1 MIRETMKKDGVKMKD
16 GFIKAATISPS
27 LRVADCP
34 YNTEQILSAMQACA
48 DEGVQLLVLP
58 ELCLTGYT
66 CSDLFLQQT
75 LCRGAEEGLRRLVA
89 ASKGQ
94 NMVTLAGLPVPLGG
108 KLYNCAAVLCGGRL
122 LGLVPKSFLPNYG
135 EFYEKRHFIPGPTK
149 PVTVEFAG
157 QETLFGTNLLFAC
170 RQMPEFVLAAEVCED
185 LWAPVP
191 PSCAHALAGAT
202 VVANLSASD
211 ETVGKAAYRREL
223 VCGQSAR
230 LLCAYL
236 YADAGHGEST
246 TDMTFAAHDLI
257 AENGVLLA
265 QSAPFGSSSAS
276 TELDLGRMV
285 QERIRNTTFQTAPQD
300 HTVVPFDLQ
309 MTEVTLTRAISPAP
323 FVPQDAGARAE
334 RCELILRIQ
343 AEGLAKRMEH
353 THSRCAVVGISGG
366 LDSCLALLVAVR
378 ACRVL
383 GRNPKEITAITMPC
397 FGTTKRTRSN
407 AEILC
412 EALGVTF
419 REINITQTVTSH
431 FADIGQAA
439 DCYDVTFENC
449 QARVRTLELMDYA
462 NKHGGF
468 VIGTGDLSELAL
480 GWATYN
486 GDHMSMYGV
495 NAGVPKTLVRH
506 IVRYVADT
514 AQTEELRRVL
524 LDILD
529 TPVSPELLPAAENG
543 EIAQQTEQ
551 LVGPYELHDFYLYY
565 VLRFGF
571 GPAKIYRLAKSAF
584 AGRYEDAVLLRWLN
598 NFYRRFFAQQFKRS
612 CLPDGPKVGSVTLS
626 PRGDWRMPSD
636 ACNTLWMAELET
648 LQ

>member
-1 MIRETMKKDGVKMKD
+1 MKY
-16 GFIKAATISPS
+16 GFLRAAAASPG
-27 LRVADCP
+27 LRVADVA
-34 YNTEQILSAMQACA
+34 YNTQEIIKSMREYAARNA
-48 DEGVQLLVLP
+48 QLLCLP
-58 ELCLTGYT
+58 EFCLTGYT
-66 CSDLFLQQT
+66 CSDLFLQET
-75 LCRGAEEGLRRLVA
+75 LIRGAEQGLAEILA
-89 ASKGQ
+89 ASCGL
-94 NMVTLAGLPVPLGG
+94 NLVTVVGLPVRRSG
-108 KLYNCAAVLCGGRL
+108 KLYNCAAVVCDGKL
-122 LGLVPKSFLPNYG
+122 LGLVPKTHLPNYS
-135 EFYEKRHFIPGPTK
+135 EFYEKRHFLPGPAQAS
-149 PVTVEFAG
+149 PMELAG
-157 QETLFGTNLLFAC
+157 QQTLFGTNLLFAC
-170 RQMPEFVLAAEVCED
+170 RQMPEFVLGVEICED
-185 LWAPVP
+185 LWAPIP
-191 PSCAHALAGAT
+191 PSCTHALAGAT
-202 VVANLSASD
+202 VIANLSASD
-211 ETVGKAAYRREL
+211 ETVGKASYRRDL

-230 LLCAYL
+230 LLCGYL

-257 AENGVLLA
+257 AENGTLLA
-265 QSAPFGSSSAS
+265 EAGPFEDGRAV

-285 QERIRNTTFQTAPQD
+285 QERTRNTTFEP
-300 HTVVPFDLQ
+300 HTEGYTTVSFDLEPV
-309 MTEVTLTRAISPAP
+309 EVPLTRKVSPTP
-323 FVPQDAGARAE
+323 FVPRDDAARAE

-353 THSRCAVVGISGG
+353 THARCAVVGISGG

-378 ACRVL
+378 ACHIL
-383 GRNPKEITAITMPC
+383 GRDPRDIVAITMPC
-397 FGTTKRTRSN
+397 FGTSKRTRSN

-412 EALGVTF
+412 EALDVSF
-419 REINITQTVTSH
+419 QEINITATVQSH
-431 FADIGQAA
+431 FADIGQ
-439 DCYDVTFENC
+439 DPETYDVTFENC

-462 NKHGGF
+462 NKNGGF

-514 AQTEELRRVL
+514 CGKETLSRVL

-529 TPVSPELLPAAENG
+529 TPVSPELLPAAADG
-543 EIAQQTEQ
+543 SFSQQTEK

-571 GPAKIYRLAKSAF
+571 GPKKIYHLALAAF
-584 AGRYEDAVLLRWLN
+584 AGRYEPEVLLAWLN

-626 PRGDWRMPSD
+626 PRADWRMPSD
-636 ACNTLWMAELET
+636 ACNALWMRELDD
-648 LQ
+648 LSSNPQK

>member
-1 MIRETMKKDGVKMKD
+1 MRY
-16 GFIKAATISPS
+16 GFLRCAAVSPA
-27 LRVADCP
+27 LRVADCEF
-34 YNTEQILSAMQACA
+34 NAQAVIEAMKQAK
-48 DEGVQLLVLP
+48 DNQVRLLCLP

-75 LCRGAEEGLRRLVA
+75 LYEGAEEALKQILKASLGMNLVT
-89 ASKGQ
+89 
-94 NMVTLAGLPVPLGG
+94 VVGLPVQLGG
-108 KLYNCAAVLCGGRL
+108 KLYNCAAVVCDGHL
-122 LGLVPKSFLPNYG
+122 LGLVPKTHLPNYA
-135 EFYEKRHFIPGPTK
+135 EFYEKRHFSPGPRQVRT
-149 PVTVEFAG
+149 VTFAG
-157 QETLFGTNLLFAC
+157 QEVPFGTDLLFAC
-170 RQMPEFVLAAEVCED
+170 RRMPDFVLGVEVCED

-191 PSCAHALAGAT
+191 PSCRHALAGAT
-202 VVANLSASD
+202 VIANLSASD

-230 LLCAYL
+230 LLCGYL

-246 TDMTFAAHDLI
+246 TDMTFAGHDLI
-257 AENGVLLA
+257 AENGTLLA
-265 QSAPFGSSSAS
+265 QAEPFVDGRAV
-276 TELDLGRMV
+276 TELDVSRLR
-285 QERIRNTTFQTAPQD
+285 QERLRNTTFEPETAGY
-300 HTVVPFDLQ
+300 TTVPFDL
-309 MTEVTLTRAISPAP
+309 LTTDTPLSRPFSPTP
-323 FVPQDAGARAE
+323 FVPNDTDTRSE

-353 THSRCAVVGISGG
+353 THAACGVIGISGG
-366 LDSCLALLVAVR
+366 LDSCLALLAAVR

-383 GRNPKEITAITMPC
+383 GRSPQDIVAITMPC

-412 EALGVTF
+412 EALGVQF
-419 REINITQTVTSH
+419 REINITHTVQSH
-431 FADIGQAA
+431 FTDIGQ
-439 DCYDVTFENC
+439 DDKTYDVTYENC

-462 NKHGGF
+462 NKNGGF

-495 NAGVPKTLVRH
+495 NAGIPKTLVRH

-514 AQTEELRRVL
+514 CTSEALRDVL

-529 TPVSPELLPAAENG
+529 TPVSPELLPAAEDG
-543 EIAQQTEQ
+543 TISQQTEK

-571 GPAKIYRLAKSAF
+571 GPAKIYHIAQAAFDGKYSA
-584 AGRYEDAVLLRWLN
+584 DVLLYWLR
-598 NFYRRFFAQQFKRS
+598 NFYKRFFAQQFKRS

-636 ACNTLWMAELET
+636 ACNALWMKELDQ

>member
-1 MIRETMKKDGVKMKD
+1 MKY
-16 GFIKAATISPS
+16 GFLRAAAASPG
-27 LRVADCP
+27 LRVADVA
-34 YNTEQILSAMQACA
+34 YNTREIIKSMREYAARNA
-48 DEGVQLLVLP
+48 QLLCLP
-58 ELCLTGYT
+58 EFCLTGYT
-66 CSDLFLQQT
+66 CSDLFLQET
-75 LCRGAEEGLRRLVA
+75 LIRGAEQGLAEILTASRGLNLVT
-89 ASKGQ
+89 
-94 NMVTLAGLPVPLGG
+94 VVGLPVRRSG
-108 KLYNCAAVLCGGRL
+108 KLYNCAAVVCNGKL
-122 LGLVPKSFLPNYG
+122 LGLVPKTHLPNYS
-135 EFYEKRHFIPGPTK
+135 EFYEKRHFLPGPAQAS
-149 PVTVEFAG
+149 PMELAG
-157 QETLFGTNLLFAC
+157 QQTLFGTNLLFAC
-170 RQMPEFVLAAEVCED
+170 RQMPEFVLGVEICED
-185 LWAPVP
+185 LWAPIP
-191 PSCAHALAGAT
+191 PSCTHALAGAT
-202 VVANLSASD
+202 VIANLSASD
-211 ETVGKAAYRREL
+211 ETVGKAAYRRDL

-230 LLCAYL
+230 LLCGYL

-257 AENGVLLA
+257 AENGTLLA
-265 QSAPFGSSSAS
+265 EAGPFEDGRAV

-285 QERIRNTTFQTAPQD
+285 QERTRNTTFEP
-300 HTVVPFDLQ
+300 HTEGYTTVSFDLEPV
-309 MTEVTLTRAISPAP
+309 EVPLTRKVSPTP
-323 FVPQDAGARAE
+323 FVPREDAARAE

-353 THSRCAVVGISGG
+353 THARCAVVGISGG

-378 ACRVL
+378 ACHIL
-383 GRNPKEITAITMPC
+383 GRDPRDIVAITMPC
-397 FGTTKRTRSN
+397 FGTSKRTRSN

-412 EALGVTF
+412 EALDVSF
-419 REINITQTVTSH
+419 QEINITATVQSH
-431 FADIGQAA
+431 FADIGQ
-439 DCYDVTFENC
+439 DPETYDVTFENC

-462 NKHGGF
+462 NKNGGF

-514 AQTEELRRVL
+514 CGKETLSRVL

-529 TPVSPELLPAAENG
+529 TPVSPELLPAAADG
-543 EIAQQTEQ
+543 SFSQQTEK

-571 GPAKIYRLAKSAF
+571 GPKKIYRLALAAF
-584 AGRYEDAVLLRWLN
+584 AGRYEPEVLLAWLN

-626 PRGDWRMPSD
+626 PRADWRMPSD
-636 ACNTLWMAELET
+636 ACNALWMRELDD
-648 LQ
+648 LSSNPQK

>member
-1 MIRETMKKDGVKMKD
+1 MRY
-16 GFIKAATISPS
+16 GFLRCAAVSPA
-27 LRVADCP
+27 LRVADCEF
-34 YNTEQILSAMQACA
+34 NAQAVISAMKEALDNQ
-48 DEGVQLLVLP
+48 VRLLCLP
-58 ELCLTGYT
+58 ELSLTGYT

-75 LCRGAEEGLRRLVA
+75 LYEGAESALVQILE
-89 ASKGQ
+89 ASRELDL
-94 NMVTLAGLPVPLGG
+94 VTVVGLPVQLGG
-108 KLYNCAAVLCGGRL
+108 KLYNCAAVVCGGRL
-122 LGLVPKSFLPNYG
+122 LGLVPKTHLPNYA
-135 EFYEKRHFIPGPTK
+135 EFYEKRHFVPGPRA
-149 PVTVEFAG
+149 VRTVRLAG
-157 QETLFGTNLLFAC
+157 QDVPFGTDLLFAC
-170 RQMPEFVLAAEVCED
+170 RQMPDFVLSVEICED

-191 PSCAHALAGAT
+191 PSCRHALAGAT
-202 VVANLSASD
+202 VIANLSASD

-223 VCGQSAR
+223 IAGQSAR
-230 LLCAYL
+230 LLCGYL

-246 TDMTFAAHDLI
+246 TDMTFAGHDLI

-265 QSAPFGSSSAS
+265 QSEPFGCGKAVS
-276 TELDLGRMV
+276 EIDVNRMR
-285 QERIRNTTFQTAPQD
+285 QERLRNTTFEPEDAGYTR
-300 HTVVPFDLQ
+300 VEFDL
-309 MTEVTLTRAISPAP
+309 SPADAPLSRAFSPTP
-323 FVPQDAGARAE
+323 FVPDHTDARSE

-353 THSRCAVVGISGG
+353 THAACAVIGISGG
-366 LDSCLALLVAVR
+366 LDSCLALLAAVR
-378 ACRVL
+378 ACKVL
-383 GRNPKEITAITMPC
+383 GRSTKDIVAITMPC
-397 FGTTKRTRSN
+397 FGTTQRTRSN

-412 EALGVTF
+412 EALGVRF
-419 REINITQTVTSH
+419 MEINITNTVRSH
-431 FADIGQAA
+431 FADIGQ
-439 DCYDVTFENC
+439 DDTDYDVTYENC

-495 NAGVPKTLVRH
+495 NAGIPKTLVRH
-506 IVRYVADT
+506 IVRYVADSST
-514 AQTEELRRVL
+514 SEALRDVL

-529 TPVSPELLPAAENG
+529 TPVSPELLPAAEDG
-543 EIAQQTEQ
+543 TISQQTEK

-571 GPAKIYRLAKSAF
+571 GPAKIYRIAQTAF
-584 AGRYEDAVLLRWLN
+584 ADKYTPDVLLYWLR

-636 ACNTLWMAELET
+636 ACNALWMRELDT
-648 LQ
+648 LK

>member
-1 MIRETMKKDGVKMKD
+1 MKY
-16 GFIKAATISPS
+16 GFLRAAAASPG
-27 LRVADCP
+27 LRVADVA
-34 YNTEQILSAMQACA
+34 YNTQEIIKSMREYAARNA
-48 DEGVQLLVLP
+48 QLLCLP
-58 ELCLTGYT
+58 EFCLTGYT
-66 CSDLFLQQT
+66 CSDLFLQET
-75 LCRGAEEGLRRLVA
+75 LIRGAEQGLAEILA
-89 ASKGQ
+89 ASCGL
-94 NMVTLAGLPVPLGG
+94 NLVTVVGLPVRRSG
-108 KLYNCAAVLCGGRL
+108 KLYNCAAVVCDGKL
-122 LGLVPKSFLPNYG
+122 LGLVPKTHLPNYS
-135 EFYEKRHFIPGPTK
+135 EFYEKRHFLPGPAQAS
-149 PVTVEFAG
+149 PMELAG
-157 QETLFGTNLLFAC
+157 QQTLFGTNLLFAC
-170 RQMPEFVLAAEVCED
+170 RQMPEFVLGVEICED
-185 LWAPVP
+185 LWAPIP

-202 VVANLSASD
+202 VIANLSASD
-211 ETVGKAAYRREL
+211 ETVGKAAYRRDL

-230 LLCAYL
+230 LLCGYL

-257 AENGVLLA
+257 AENGTLLA
-265 QSAPFGSSSAS
+265 EAGPFEDGRAV

-285 QERIRNTTFQTAPQD
+285 QERTRNTTFEP
-300 HTVVPFDLQ
+300 HTEGYTTVSFDLEPV
-309 MTEVTLTRAISPAP
+309 EVPLTRKVSPTP
-323 FVPQDAGARAE
+323 FVPRDDAARAE

-353 THSRCAVVGISGG
+353 THARCAVVGISGG

-378 ACRVL
+378 ACHIL
-383 GRNPKEITAITMPC
+383 GRDPRDIVAITMPC
-397 FGTTKRTRSN
+397 FGTSKRTRSN

-412 EALGVTF
+412 EALDVSF
-419 REINITQTVTSH
+419 QEINITATVQSH
-431 FADIGQAA
+431 FADIGQ
-439 DCYDVTFENC
+439 DPETYDVTFENC

-462 NKHGGF
+462 NKNGGF

-514 AQTEELRRVL
+514 CGKETLSRVL

-529 TPVSPELLPAAENG
+529 TPVSPELLPAAADG
-543 EIAQQTEQ
+543 SFSQQTEK

-571 GPAKIYRLAKSAF
+571 GPKKIYHLALAAF
-584 AGRYEDAVLLRWLN
+584 AGRYEPEVLLAWLN

-626 PRGDWRMPSD
+626 PRADWRMPSD
-636 ACNTLWMAELET
+636 ACNALWMRELDDLIST
-648 LQ
+648 PQK

>member
-1 MIRETMKKDGVKMKD
+1 MKD
-16 GFIKAATISPS
+16 GFLKVAAVSPA
-27 LRVADCP
+27 LRVADCLF
-34 YNTEQILSAMQACA
+34 NTEQIAEVMKQSAAQ
-48 DEGVQLLVLP
+48 GVQLLVLP
-58 ELCLTGYT
+58 ELGLTGYT

-75 LCRGAEEGLRRLVA
+75 LCRGAEQGLRQLLAV
-89 ASKGQ
+89 SKGQ
-94 NMVTLAGLPVPLGG
+94 NMVTLVGLPVQHGG

-122 LGLVPKSFLPNYG
+122 LGLVTKTFLPNYG
-135 EFYEKRHFIPGPTK
+135 EFYEKRHFIPGPAR
-149 PVTVEFAG
+149 PVELEFAG
-157 QETLFGTNLLFAC
+157 QQTLLGRDLLFSC

-223 VCGQSAR
+223 VSGQSAR
-230 LLCAYL
+230 LLCGYL

-257 AENGVLLA
+257 AENGALLA
-265 QSAPFGSSSAS
+265 QSEPFGSGSAV

-285 QERIRNTTFQTAPQD
+285 QERVRNTTFMPCAQE
-300 HTVVPFDLQ
+300 HTVVPFDLSPVD
-309 MTEVTLTRAISPAP
+309 VTLTRPVSAAP

-343 AEGLAKRMEH
+343 AEGLARRMEH
-353 THSRCAVVGISGG
+353 THARCAVVGISGG

-378 ACRVL
+378 ACQVL
-383 GRNPKEITAITMPC
+383 GRDPKEIVAITMPC
-397 FGTTKRTRSN
+397 FGTTRRTRSN

-412 EALGVTF
+412 DALGVTF
-419 REINITQTVTSH
+419 REINITRTVTSH
-431 FADIGQAA
+431 FEDIGQAA

-462 NKHGGF
+462 NKNGGF

-506 IVRYVADT
+506 IVRYAADT
-514 AQTEELRRVL
+514 ARDEALSRVL

-543 EIAQQTEQ
+543 EIAQQTER

-571 GPAKIYRLAKSAF
+571 GPAKIYRLARTSF
-584 AGRYEDAVLLRWLN
+584 AGRYDNATILHWLK

-636 ACNTLWMAELET
+636 ACNTLWLEELEH
-648 LQ
+648 LSI